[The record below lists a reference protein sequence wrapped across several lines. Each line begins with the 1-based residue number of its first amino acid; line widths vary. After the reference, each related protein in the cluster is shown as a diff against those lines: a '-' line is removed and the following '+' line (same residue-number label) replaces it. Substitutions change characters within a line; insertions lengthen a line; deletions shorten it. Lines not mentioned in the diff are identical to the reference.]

1 MNAFFWVALVIL
13 LLAAVG
19 IIVWAQA
26 ERKRIEQQF
35 RDSIK
40 RVAKDAAFLAAQK
53 IDLSQYAGKWY
64 EIARLP
70 NSFQSDTECRCT
82 TAEYS
87 PMPNGQIDV
96 VNTCWSA
103 GQQAQTKQQAK
114 AIATSW
120 LDATEPSG
128 NSVLRVNFLPQSLQR
143 FSPTAQ
149 LLFGGNYWILDIDP
163 EYKTA
168 IVGSPDL
175 QTLWFLARD
184 PQISTGKLDRMKEIA
199 RNRGYDVD
207 RLLLSKCV

>member
-1 MNAFFWVALVIL
+1 MNAFFYVALVL
-13 LLAAVG
+13 LSLAAIG
-19 IIVWAQA
+19 IVVYAHA
-26 ERKRIEQQF
+26 ERKRIEQQL
-35 RDSIK
+35 RDSAK

-53 IDLSQYAGKWY
+53 IDLSRYAGKWY

-82 TAEYS
+82 TAEYT
-87 PMPNGQIDV
+87 PLPTGQIDV
-96 VNTCWSA
+96 VNTCWSD

-149 LLFGGNYWILDIDP
+149 LIFGGNYWIVDIDP
-163 EYKTA
+163 GYKTA

-184 PQISTGKLDRMKEIA
+184 PQISETEIQRMKAIA
-199 RNRGYDVD
+199 QDRGYNVD
-207 RLLLSKCV
+207 QLLFSKCV